1 MVERA
6 TVLVVEDD
14 RTLARGLVMNLEI
27 EGFRVLHAADGE
39 EGLRLAVDEAP
50 DLVLLDLMLPGMDG
64 FDVVAALRERA
75 RETPVLVVSARG
87 EVSDKVRALQRGA
100 DGYITKPFSLAEL
113 VARVRAA
120 LRRPAWD
127 AVRDRRVCFGD
138 VEIAVDR
145 REVLRAGRSVALTA
159 REVDLLIYLVSHP
172 DRVFSRDH
180 LLDAVWSFDYDGTS
194 RTVDNFIRR
203 LRVKLEVDARH
214 PRHLVT
220 VHGAGYRFEP

>member
-27 EGFRVLHAADGE
+27 EGFHVVHAPDGE
-39 EGLRLAVDEAP
+39 AGLRLAIDEAP

-64 FDVVAALRERA
+64 FAVVAALRERA
-75 RETPVLVVSARG
+75 RDTPVLVLSARG
-87 EVSDKVRALQRGA
+87 EIADKVTALGLGA
-100 DGYITKPFSLAEL
+100 DGYITKPFSLVEL

-120 LRRPAWD
+120 LRRPTWD
-127 AVRDRRVCFGD
+127 GSRDRHVRFGD
-138 VEIAVDR
+138 IVVAVDR
-145 REVLRAGRSVALTA
+145 REVERRGQPVTLTA
-159 REVDLLIYLVSHP
+159 RETDLLLYLVTHP
-172 DRVFSRDH
+172 DRVISRER
-180 LLDAVWSFDYDGTS
+180 LLDAVWAYDYDGTS

-203 LRVKLEVDARH
+203 LRVKLEADARR
-214 PRHLVT
+214 PRHIVT